1 MTQAMLVPQIDELPD
16 GTLRATLP
24 TPFPVGPVN
33 CYLLLGSNI
42 TVVDPGMVW
51 RDSTDQLT
59 AFLAEAGLTPADVD
73 TIVVTHGHPDH
84 FGAAGWL
91 SDRADAPVVC
101 GRAEVPKLLGPLGRL
116 QNGELGGS
124 LGIPDTLRDTFASF
138 YTGVSRFTTTISDH
152 RVTPVDD
159 LDTLSLGGRTW
170 TAQVTPG
177 HAAGHLSL
185 RDETGDVLLSGDHLL
200 GNITPNPVIEP
211 DLELPDGRRRS
222 LTEYL
227 ASLDRFEA
235 MAPKLVLPGHGPGFS
250 DVPALIELTRNHH
263 DQRCIEVLDLV
274 RTLGTPTPFDLSV
287 AMFPR
292 LEGFS
297 HMLGIS
303 EALGHLDLL
312 EDAGQ
317 VHRISD
323 QPIRYQAA

>member
-16 GTLRATLP
+16 GTLRTRLP

-33 CYLLLGSNI
+33 CYLLLGS
-42 TVVDPGMVW
+42 TVTVIDPGMVW

-59 AFLAEAGLTPADVD
+59 AFLAEAGLTPSDVD
-73 TIVVTHGHPDH
+73 RVVVTHGHPDH

-91 SDRADAPVVC
+91 SDQADAPVLC
-101 GRAEVPKLLGPLGRL
+101 GRAEIPKLLGQFGRL
-116 QNGELGGS
+116 HHSELGGS
-124 LGIPDTLRDTFASF
+124 LGIPDTLRDSFASF
-138 YTGVSRFTTTISDH
+138 YIGVRQFTSVIDD
-152 RVTPVDD
+152 RRLTPVDD
-159 LDTLSLGGRTW
+159 LDTLSLGDRIW

-177 HAAGHLSL
+177 HAVGHLSL
-185 RDETGDVLLSGDHLL
+185 RDDTGDVLLSGDHLL

-227 ASLDRFEA
+227 ASLDRFAA
-235 MAPKLVLPGHGPGFS
+235 MAPKLVLPGHGPGFT
-250 DVPALIELTRNHH
+250 DVTTLIELTRNHH

-287 AMFPR
+287 AMFPQ

-312 EDAGQ
+312 EDAGH
-317 VHRISD
+317 VDRISD

>member
-1 MTQAMLVPQIDELPD
+1 MLVPQIDELPD
-16 GTLRATLP
+16 GTLRTMLP

-33 CYLLLGSNI
+33 CYLLLGP
-42 TVVDPGMVW
+42 TVTVIDPGMVW

-59 AFLAEAGLTPADVD
+59 AFLAEAGLSPAGVD
-73 TIVVTHGHPDH
+73 RVVVTHGHPDH

-91 SDRADAPVVC
+91 SDQADAPVLC
-101 GRAEVPKLLGPLGRL
+101 GRAEIPKLLGQFGRL
-116 QNGELGGS
+116 HHGELGGS

-138 YTGVSRFTTTISDH
+138 YTGVRQFTSAIAD
-152 RVTPVDD
+152 RRITPVDD
-159 LDTLSLGGRTW
+159 LDTLHLGDRIW

-177 HAAGHLSL
+177 HAVGHLSL
-185 RDETGDVLLSGDHLL
+185 RDDTGDVLLSGDHLL

-227 ASLDRFEA
+227 ASLDRFAA
-235 MAPKLVLPGHGPGFS
+235 MAPKLVLPGHGPGFT
-250 DVPALIELTRNHH
+250 DVTTLIELTRNHH

-274 RTLGTPTPFDLSV
+274 RILGTPTPFDLSV
-287 AMFPR
+287 AMFPQ

-317 VHRISD
+317 VDRISD
-323 QPIRYQAA
+323 HPIRYRAA

>member
-1 MTQAMLVPQIDELPD
+1 MLVPQIDELPD
-16 GTLRATLP
+16 GTLRTMLP

-33 CYLLLGSNI
+33 CYLLLGS
-42 TVVDPGMVW
+42 TVTVIDPGMVW

-59 AFLAEAGLTPADVD
+59 AFLAEAGLTPAGVD
-73 TIVVTHGHPDH
+73 RVVVTHGHPDH

-91 SDRADAPVVC
+91 SDQADAPVLC
-101 GRAEVPKLLGPLGRL
+101 GRAEIHKLLGQFGRL
-116 QNGELGGS
+116 HHSELGGS

-138 YTGVSRFTTTISDH
+138 YTGVRRFTSVIDD
-152 RVTPVDD
+152 RRLTPVDD
-159 LDTLSLGGRTW
+159 LDTLSLGDRMW

-177 HAAGHLSL
+177 HAVGHLSL
-185 RDETGDVLLSGDHLL
+185 RDDTGDVLMSGDHLL

-227 ASLDRFEA
+227 ASLDRFAA
-235 MAPKLVLPGHGPGFS
+235 MAPKLVLPGHGPGFT
-250 DVPALIELTRNHH
+250 DVTTLIELTRDHH
-263 DQRCIEVLDLV
+263 DRRCIEVLDLV

-287 AMFPR
+287 AMFPQ

-297 HMLGIS
+297 HMLGVS

-317 VHRISD
+317 VDRISD
-323 QPIRYQAA
+323 HPIRYRAA

>member
-1 MTQAMLVPQIDELPD
+1 MLVPQIDELPD
-16 GTLRATLP
+16 GTLRTMLP

-33 CYLLLGSNI
+33 CYLLLGS
-42 TVVDPGMVW
+42 TVTVIDPGMVW

-59 AFLAEAGLTPADVD
+59 AFLAEAGLTPAGVD
-73 TIVVTHGHPDH
+73 RVVVTHGHPDH

-91 SDRADAPVVC
+91 SDQADAPVLC
-101 GRAEVPKLLGPLGRL
+101 GRAEIPKLLGQFGRL
-116 QNGELGGS
+116 HHSELGGS

-138 YTGVSRFTTTISDH
+138 YTGVRRFTSVIDD
-152 RVTPVDD
+152 RRLTPVDD
-159 LDTLSLGGRTW
+159 LDTLSLGDRMW

-177 HAAGHLSL
+177 HAVGHLSL
-185 RDETGDVLLSGDHLL
+185 RDDTGDVLMSGDHLL

-227 ASLDRFEA
+227 ASLDRFAA
-235 MAPKLVLPGHGPGFS
+235 MAPKLVLPGHGPGFT
-250 DVPALIELTRNHH
+250 DVTTLIELTRDHH
-263 DQRCIEVLDLV
+263 DRRCIEVLDLV

-287 AMFPR
+287 AMFPQ

-297 HMLGIS
+297 HMLGVS

-317 VHRISD
+317 VDRISD
-323 QPIRYQAA
+323 HPIRYRAA